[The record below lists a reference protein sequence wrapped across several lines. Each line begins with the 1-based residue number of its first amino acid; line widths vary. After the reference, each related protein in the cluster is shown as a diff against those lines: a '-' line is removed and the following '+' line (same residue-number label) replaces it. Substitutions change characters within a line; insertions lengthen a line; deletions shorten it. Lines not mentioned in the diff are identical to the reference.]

1 MTLTDGAIE
10 AWQRA
15 YLKPSPNPRKR
26 HRRAESGGGVCGQQ
40 CEARLGRVCQGWG
53 QAVSPDVLSRVVYY
67 ITEYFIF
74 WLQRASYQG
83 LKPDSAGQSA
93 DK

>member
-15 YLKPSPNPRKR
+15 YLQPSPNPRKR
-26 HRRAESGGGVCGQQ
+26 HRRAESGGDVCGQQ
-40 CEARLGRVCQGWG
+40 CEARPGRVCQGWG
-53 QAVSPDVLSRVVYY
+53 QAVTPDVLSRAVYY

-74 WLQRASYQG
+74 WLLSSYQG
-83 LKPDSAGQSA
+83 
-93 DK
+93 

>member
-15 YLKPSPNPRKR
+15 YLKPIHARDTGEQKV
-26 HRRAESGGGVCGQQ
+26 EVVCGQQ
-40 CEARLGRVCQGWG
+40 CEARRGRVCQGWG
-53 QAVSPDVLSRVVYY
+53 QAVTPDALSRVVYY

-83 LKPDSAGQSA
+83 
-93 DK
+93 